1 MLRAGLKK
9 TSSPS
14 LEKGRMDY
22 QRKIT
27 IALGLLAGL
36 LVTGTVGY
44 LLIERDNPNRAWQLL
59 DAIYMTVITLTTVG
73 YGNMNMSD
81 AGRIF
86 TLFLLIGG
94 FGVFTY
100 SVTIAT
106 AFLIEGQ
113 LQSFFR
119 QQKMIRTVDKLSN
132 HYIICGLG
140 DTGVHVLD
148 EMLKAEVDFV
158 GIESDEERLIHLS
171 DTRNFSYLQGDATD
185 DELLMRAGV
194 TRAHGLVTC
203 LSRDQD
209 NLFVVISARKLN
221 PRLKI
226 ASKAVEDNSPGKLVT
241 AGADDVVLP
250 DHIGGLRLASSILY
264 PHLVE
269 FLANI
274 VQNHQGAHF
283 AESIVQ
289 QNSAID
295 GISLKTANIQEQTG
309 LVIVA
314 LRDADGTF
322 LYNPPRDKQVK
333 EGDALLV
340 IATPRQLQTLH
351 KLTGDSNQ

>member
-1 MLRAGLKK
+1 MN
-9 TSSPS
+9 
-14 LEKGRMDY
+14 Y
-22 QRKIT
+22 QRKIL
-27 IALGLLAGL
+27 IALAMLGGL

-44 LLIERDNPNRAWQLL
+44 LLLESNNPIRRWQLL

-119 QQKMIRTVDKLSN
+119 QQKMVRTVDKLSN

-158 GIESDEERLIHLS
+158 GIEFEEERLIYLS
-171 DTRNFSYLQGDATD
+171 DTRDFPYLQGDATD
-185 DELLMRAGV
+185 DEVLIRAGI
-194 TRAHGLVTC
+194 TRAQGLVTC

-241 AGADDVVLP
+241 AGADEVVLP

-269 FLANI
+269 FLASI
-274 VQNHQGAHF
+274 TQDQQGTHF

-289 QNSAID
+289 QNAPLD
-295 GISLKTANIQEQTG
+295 GISLKNANIQEQTG
-309 LVIVA
+309 LVVLAI
-314 LRDADGTF
+314 RYTDGVF
-322 LYNPPRDKQVK
+322 LYNPPGDKLVGA
-333 EGDALLV
+333 GDALLV
-340 IATPRQLQTLH
+340 IANQQQLQALR
-351 KLTGDSNQ
+351 KLTGDLS

>member
-1 MLRAGLKK
+1 MN
-9 TSSPS
+9 
-14 LEKGRMDY
+14 Y
-22 QRKIT
+22 QRKIL
-27 IALGLLAGL
+27 IALAMLGGL

-44 LLIERDNPNRAWQLL
+44 LLLENNNPIRRWQLL

-119 QQKMIRTVDKLSN
+119 QQKMVRTVDKLSN

-158 GIESDEERLIHLS
+158 GIECEEERLIHLS
-171 DTRNFSYLQGDATD
+171 DTRDFPYLQGDATD
-185 DELLMRAGV
+185 DEVLIRAGI
-194 TRAHGLVTC
+194 TRAQGLVTC

-241 AGADDVVLP
+241 AGADEVVLP

-269 FLANI
+269 FLASI
-274 VQNHQGAHF
+274 TQDQQGTHF

-289 QNSAID
+289 RNAPLD
-295 GISLKTANIQEQTG
+295 GISLKNANIQEQTG
-309 LVIVA
+309 LVVLAI
-314 LRDADGTF
+314 RYTDGVF
-322 LYNPPRDKQVK
+322 LYNPPGDKLVGA
-333 EGDALLV
+333 GDALLV
-340 IATPRQLQTLH
+340 IANQRQLQALR
-351 KLTGDSNQ
+351 KLTGDLS

>member
-1 MLRAGLKK
+1 MN
-9 TSSPS
+9 
-14 LEKGRMDY
+14 Y
-22 QRKIT
+22 QRKIL
-27 IALGLLAGL
+27 IALAMLGGL

-44 LLIERDNPNRAWQLL
+44 LLLENDNPIRRWQLL

-73 YGNMNMSD
+73 YGNMDMSD

-100 SVTIAT
+100 SITIAT

-119 QQKMIRTVDKLSN
+119 QQKMVRTVDKLSN

-158 GIESDEERLIHLS
+158 GIEFEEERLVHLS
-171 DTRNFSYLQGDATD
+171 DTRDFPYLQGDATD
-185 DELLMRAGV
+185 DELLIRAGI
-194 TRAHGLVTC
+194 TRALGLVTC

-221 PRLKI
+221 RRLKI

-241 AGADDVVLP
+241 AGADEVVLP
-250 DHIGGLRLASSILY
+250 DHIGGLRLASSVLY

-269 FLANI
+269 FLENI
-274 VQNHQGAHF
+274 TQDQQGTHF
-283 AESIVQ
+283 AECIVQ
-289 QNSAID
+289 RSAPLD
-295 GISLKTANIQEQTG
+295 GIPLKNANIQEQTG
-309 LVIVA
+309 LVVLAI
-314 LRDADGTF
+314 RYTDGVF
-322 LYNPPRDKQVK
+322 LYNPPGDKLV
-333 EGDALLV
+333 EAGDALLV
-340 IATPRQLQTLH
+340 IANQQQLRALR
-351 KLTGDSNQ
+351 KLTGDLN